1 MVPKN
6 RRLNRNELKFL
17 DDWLSEWKYTQLKI
31 DLLVKQNSNSVD
43 EEENV
48 KRAGKI
54 GSYRNFMKTCNRVYN
69 SLDKQ
74 LQEIFTLRYGKSTC
88 LTWEEIAGRVFVS
101 ERHIYRKRER
111 ILELFAEEI
120 GIM

>member
-54 GSYRNFMKTCNRVYN
+54 ESYRNFMKTCNRVYN